1 MLYIQHAVILD
12 YENIAVR
19 HNCFDNIEWN
29 VTDVQTYVHSAKQ
42 EADAVYVVLCAEA
55 EGEHCGGSRQAD
67 EQSV

>member
-1 MLYIQHAVILD
+1 M
-12 YENIAVR
+12 
-19 HNCFDNIEWN
+19 
-29 VTDVQTYVHSAKQ
+29 TDVQTYVHSAKQ